1 MSGDEMHHFL
11 QTSKTGVLT
20 TLGRD
25 GWPHS
30 AAMWF
35 LPVFDEGK
43 HEVRMWTYAKSQ
55 KARNAAR
62 DPRASFLAE
71 EGVAYS
77 ELRGILVRSKLEILT
92 EFDAVL
98 DIGKKLFERYE
109 GPRTGI
115 PLEGPVLAE
124 IERQASKRVGLVMP
138 LDRVASWDH
147 RKMQQGRTV

>member
-1 MSGDEMHHFL
+1 MSDQEVHHFL
-11 QTSKTGVLT
+11 QTTKTGVLT

-30 AAMWF
+30 TAIWF
-35 LPVFDEGK
+35 LPVFDGGK
-43 HEVRMWTYAKSQ
+43 HEIHMWTYAKSQ

-71 EGVAYS
+71 EGVGYS
-77 ELRGILVRSKLEILT
+77 ELRGVLVRAELKILT
-92 EFDAVL
+92 DFDGVL
-98 DIGKKLFERYE
+98 DIGKRLYERYE

-115 PLEGPVLAE
+115 PLEGAVLGE

-147 RKMQQGRTV
+147 SKVR